1 MATEISIAN
10 LALIRLGQQKISSLS
25 EDNARAEAISIVYED
40 ARRSVLRSSSWNF
53 ATKRAQLSKNTTGPA
68 FAYDYSYNLPADFL
82 KLKRLNSLSTDFRI
96 EGRSLVSN
104 ETPMKIVYIADEKD
118 ASLYDGLF
126 VKAFSYRVAADVAKA
141 LVGDESVF
149 VRMEQGYQEALME
162 ARVTDSLESP
172 PDVSHDPSYLV
183 ESRLVDEPFRRI
195 DSGAS

>member
-1 MATEISIAN
+1 
-10 LALIRLGQQKISSLS
+10 
-25 EDNARAEAISIVYED
+25 
-40 ARRSVLRSSSWNF
+40 
-53 ATKRAQLSKNTTGPA
+53 
-68 FAYDYSYNLPADFL
+68 
-82 KLKRLNSLSTDFRI
+82 
-96 EGRSLVSN
+96 
-104 ETPMKIVYIADEKD
+104 
-118 ASLYDGLF
+118 LYDGLF